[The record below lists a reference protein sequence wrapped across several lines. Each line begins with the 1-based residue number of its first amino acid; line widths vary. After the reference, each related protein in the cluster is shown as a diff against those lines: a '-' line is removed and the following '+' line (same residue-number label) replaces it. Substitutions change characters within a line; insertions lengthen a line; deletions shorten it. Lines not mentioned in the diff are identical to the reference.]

1 MKKLLFLCI
10 YFITLISNGHGF
22 DEPFRAFIRIEKT
35 AHSLKI
41 KPTGTGPS
49 IPAVGYSHEV
59 SKKISK
65 LEDGSEA
72 VIDGFIRYTYRKTEG
87 THQSQPIIMIQD
99 IHPVSFKDLG
109 VGPGS
114 ITADQLPIRTTKSEY
129 IPPSIPI
136 TTEVASAM
144 TLTTSLLLM
153 NELTSANTSYSL
165 DKDLRTTLFL
175 STGLMATIVLIY
187 DQIQGKNKP

>member
-1 MKKLLFLCI
+1 
-10 YFITLISNGHGF
+10 
-22 DEPFRAFIRIEKT
+22 
-35 AHSLKI
+35 
-41 KPTGTGPS
+41 
-49 IPAVGYSHEV
+49 
-59 SKKISK
+59 
-65 LEDGSEA
+65 
-72 VIDGFIRYTYRKTEG
+72 
-87 THQSQPIIMIQD
+87 MIQD
-99 IHPVSFKDLG
+99 IHPVSLKELG
-109 VGPGS
+109 VGQES
-114 ITADQLPIRTTKSEY
+114 MIADQLPIRSLKSEY

-175 STGLMATIVLIY
+175 TTGLMATIVLIY

>member
-1 MKKLLFLCI
+1 MKKLILLCFYLLI
-10 YFITLISNGHGF
+10 IITNSYGF
-22 DEPFRAFIRIEKT
+22 DEPFSAFIRIEKT
-35 AHSLKI
+35 AHSIKI
-41 KPTGTGPS
+41 RPNGEGSS
-49 IPAVGYSHEV
+49 IPAIGYTEEV

-72 VIDGFIRYTYRKTEG
+72 VIEGFIRYTYLKTEG
-87 THQSQPIIMIQD
+87 THHSQPFIMIQD
-99 IHPVSFKDLG
+99 IHPVSLKELG
-109 VGPGS
+109 VGPES
-114 ITADQLPIRTTKSEY
+114 MIADQLPIRSIKSEY
-129 IPPSIPI
+129 IPHSIPI

-153 NELTSANTSYSL
+153 NELTSSNTSYSL

>member
-1 MKKLLFLCI
+1 MKKLLFLSNCL
-10 YFITLISNGHGF
+10 FILITNCYGF
-22 DEPFRAFIRIEKT
+22 DQPFKAFIRIEKT

-41 KPTGTGPS
+41 RPTGAGSS
-49 IPAVGYSHEV
+49 IPAVVYSEEV
-59 SKKISK
+59 SKKLSK
-65 LEDGSEA
+65 LDDGSEA
-72 VIDGFIRYTYRKTEG
+72 VIDGFIRYTYHKTEG
-87 THQSQPIIMIQD
+87 THHSQPFIMIQD
-99 IHPVSFKDLG
+99 IHPVSLKQLG
-109 VGPGS
+109 IGPEPMV
-114 ITADQLPIRTTKSEY
+114 ADQLPIRSTRSEY

-153 NELTSANTSYSL
+153 NELTSSNSSYSL

-175 STGLMATIVLIY
+175 STGLMATIILIY